1 MLFPP
6 KKLILPYAVHDIR
19 GRIEAKKQAL
29 DAARPLPP
37 YVLDRLR
44 DDFTVEWT
52 YNSNSIEG
60 NTLTLAET
68 KMVLEDGITVGGK
81 TLREHFEAINH
92 QKAIS
97 FLEDLTQASTDMRAI
112 DILSIHRLVLANIM
126 DDFAGRFRP
135 GMVRIMGANFTPPNA
150 RKVPGLLEELISY
163 VNTNPLGYSPLMLAT
178 LFHHR
183 FVWIHPFNDGNG
195 RTVRLAFN
203 LLLMRAGYPPAVILS
218 TDRKKYLSAL
228 NRANR
233 GDYNSLLLMM
243 YQAVERSLNIYISSI
258 GGDYE
263 DYEPTSAIA
272 QDPAIPYGQEY
283 LSLLARKGRI
293 DAYKEGRAWLTTK
306 SAVETYMKEKQK

>member
-6 KKLILPYAVHDIR
+6 KNIILPYAVHDIR

-37 YVLDRLR
+37 YVRDRLR

-92 QKAIS
+92 QKAIA
-97 FLEDLTQASTDMRAI
+97 FLEDLTQVSTDMRAI

-150 RKVPGLLEELISY
+150 RKVPDLLEELINY
-163 VNTNPLGYSPLMLAT
+163 VNANPLGYSPLMLAT

-203 LLLMRAGYPPAVILS
+203 LLLIRAGYPPAVILS

-233 GDYNSLLLMM
+233 GDYNNLLLMM

-263 DYEPTSAIA
+263 DYEPTAAIA

-306 SAVETYMKEKQK
+306 SAVEAYMKEKQK